1 MTAIGA
7 LATVLFGVVTLV
19 VANLPGAGSGSMPA
33 APTSSGARPTVATG
47 PTAQASRPIVGG
59 DPVRVAVT
67 DYGIDL
73 DTGDIVPRLGPGE
86 IRIRIDNQPH
96 PTELVD
102 AEANDTGLAGL
113 NGAVFA
119 PWTSGSITRAGC
131 LGLRGSE
138 YKPSVP
144 LSSSIGLPSSVW
156 SPTPTGAAGWKQM
169 RVETDID
176 GRPVAYRFTFALW

>member
-1 MTAIGA
+1 M
-7 LATVLFGVVTLV
+7 
-19 VANLPGAGSGSMPA
+19 
-33 APTSSGARPTVATG
+33 
-47 PTAQASRPIVGG
+47 
-59 DPVRVAVT
+59 RVAVT

-86 IRIRIDNQPH
+86 IPIRIDNQPH

-144 LSSSIGLPSSVW
+144 LSVFDR
-156 SPTPTGAAGWKQM
+156 PTKFCVVSNADRRGWLETM